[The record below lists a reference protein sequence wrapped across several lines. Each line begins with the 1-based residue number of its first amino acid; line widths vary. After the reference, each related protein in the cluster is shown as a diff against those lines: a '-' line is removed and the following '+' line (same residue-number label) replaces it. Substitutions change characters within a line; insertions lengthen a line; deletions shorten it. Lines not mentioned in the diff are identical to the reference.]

1 VLVER
6 VASLFPVEWADPAD
20 ARLSWER
27 DLAFSDPV
35 TALTGSLLYLLDEA
49 LATEDG
55 IPIRHRTAR
64 VNTYVYR
71 ARGG

>member
-1 VLVER
+1 MER
-6 VASLFPVEWADPAD
+6 VASQFPVEWADPAD
-20 ARLSWER
+20 ACLSWKR
-27 DLAFSDPV
+27 DAAFGDPI

-55 IPIRHRTAR
+55 APIRHKTAR

-71 ARGG
+71 ARVG